1 MHKDDLRK
9 PNAFEVNL
17 KFLFV
22 IIYFVCII
30 PINHNTEYNINIL
43 LTW

>member
-1 MHKDDLRK
+1 MYKDDLRK
-9 PNAFEVNL
+9 FNVFEVNL

-30 PINHNTEYNINIL
+30 FINYNIEYNINIL
-43 LTW
+43 LIW